1 MRVVALVRR
10 ELRLTDNPLWQHAD
24 GRHEIIPL
32 FVLDDFNQREHSDN
46 LWALFF
52 FALRSLRE
60 RIAQHGGRMFCIHT
74 SQQEAFFATV
84 KPDLVL
90 FCEDHEPHSQ
100 EQEIDNA
107 NKANHATNFSL
118 QVDGATKTKPCYGLQ
133 PVVDD
138 GKLEHPT

>member
-1 MRVVALVRR
+1 MATCRWTQRGHPAVRAGRFQSAGTWRQLAGAL
-10 ELRLTDNPLWQHAD
+10 
-24 GRHEIIPL
+24 L
-32 FVLDDFNQREHSDN
+32 FRPSVFEES
-46 LWALFF
+46 
-52 FALRSLRE
+52 
-60 RIAQHGGRMFCIHT
+60 IAQHGGRLFCIHT
-74 SQQEAFFATV
+74 SQQEVFFATV

-133 PVVDD
+133 PIVDD
-138 GKLEHPT
+138 GKT